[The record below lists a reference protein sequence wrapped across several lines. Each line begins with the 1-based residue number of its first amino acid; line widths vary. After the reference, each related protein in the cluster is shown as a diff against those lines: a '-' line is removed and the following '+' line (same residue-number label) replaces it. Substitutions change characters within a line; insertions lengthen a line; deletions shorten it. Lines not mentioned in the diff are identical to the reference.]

1 MDIFNRFRTDKH
13 LAQALLK
20 RVNEIIDRP
29 INLMEVCGTH
39 TQAISAFGIRRAV
52 DPRLKLLSGPG
63 CPVCVTPQE
72 DIDRAIELS
81 KRSDVILVTFGDMMR
96 VPGSFSSLEKE
107 RSSGVGIKIVYS
119 ALDSLK
125 IARENSSK
133 NVIFLGV
140 GFETTAPTV
149 AASIVTAHKARIKNF
164 SVLPLFKLVPPALR
178 MIASAP
184 EIRVDGFILPGHVS
198 TIIGSK
204 PYEFLPLEFNKPCA
218 IVGFELLDILQ
229 GIEMLLLQLQ
239 GTARVE
245 IQYKRSVKENGNPVA
260 QSIVKTVFMPVD
272 SNWRGI
278 GPIKDSGLAF
288 SPEYRDYDANHRF
301 EITIPAIKINPGC
314 RCGDVLL
321 GLIVP
326 PQCPLF
332 GKGCNPEEPI
342 GPCMVSSEG
351 ACAAYYK
358 YDYINHGRHGIH

>member
-1 MDIFNRFRTDKH
+1 MDVLDRFRTDKH

-20 RVNEIIDRP
+20 RVNERIDRP

-107 RSSGVGIKIVYS
+107 RSKGADIKIVYS
-119 ALDSLK
+119 ALDSLN

-149 AASIVTAHKARIKNF
+149 AASVVTAHKARIKNF

-184 EIRVDGFILPGHVS
+184 EINVDGFILPGHVS
-198 TIIGSK
+198 TVIGST
-204 PYEFLPLEFNKPCA
+204 PYEFLPQEFKKPCA

-229 GIEMLLLQLQ
+229 GIEMLLQQLH
-239 GTARVE
+239 GSARVE
-245 IQYKRSVKENGNPVA
+245 IQYKRSVKENGNPTA
-260 QSIVKTVFMPVD
+260 QSLLKTVFMTTD

-278 GPIKDSGLAF
+278 GIIRESGLAF
-288 SPEYRDYDANHRF
+288 APGFQEYDANRRF
-301 EITIPAIKINPGC
+301 KITVPEPKPNPAC
-314 RCGDVLL
+314 RCGDVLI

-326 PQCPLF
+326 PDCPLF

-358 YDYINHGRHGIH
+358 YDRKN